1 MPMLRNITF
10 AALMMTVTASTVMAC
25 LCADRPRTEG
35 FAEADDVFIGKVL
48 RTAGS
53 ENGYTTFEVLHWL
66 KGNRR
71 QSVLVSGFPCDVWFI
86 KGSTYIVYARES
98 QGRLTAYSCAGT
110 SLIDEPHKFTATAV
124 SVCDTYE
131 IHRSYRE
138 IAVITACTVALS
150 LTLGVCVGAI
160 MRRLRK

>member
-25 LCADRPRTEG
+25 LCADRPRTESS
-35 FAEADDVFIGKVL
+35 AEADDVFIGKVL
-48 RTAGS
+48 RSDGS

-71 QSVLVSGFPCDVWFI
+71 QSVLVSGVPCDIWFI
-86 KGSTYIVYARES
+86 KGSTYIVYARETQS
-98 QGRLTAYSCAGT
+98 RLTIDSCAGT
-110 SLIDEPHKFTATAV
+110 SVIDEPYKFTATAV
-124 SVCDTYE
+124 SACDNYE

-138 IAVITACTVALS
+138 IAVITASSVALS
-150 LTLGVCVGAI
+150 LTLGVLVGAAK
-160 MRRLRK
+160 RRFKQ